1 VAGEGTRHGGQSQK
15 PMPETKRHCAEI
27 ITIGNELLL
36 GLVVNGNAAY
46 LGRALA
52 EAGVPV
58 RWSSVVADDMEEI
71 QAALARALEHA
82 SVIVITGGLG
92 PTPDD
97 MTKEAVAKFF
107 NMELELRADILE
119 AVEARFARFG
129 RTMPEV
135 SRGQAVFPRGAEVI
149 PNPLGTAAGIH
160 ITRDNCE
167 VFVIPGVPHEMEGM
181 TTNYLVPWLRENL
194 TSAPFLAK
202 TLQTTGIGESLILER
217 LHGVEHINEVVQLAF
232 LPSPTGVT
240 LHLSAKSQDTYEA
253 EAQLAEAEELI
264 RERIGEFVYATGKQS
279 LAEVIARILT
289 NRGKTIAVAESCTGG
304 LVANTL
310 TNIPGSSNF
319 FERGF
324 VTYSNRSKTELLGV
338 SEELIG
344 EHGAVSE
351 EVVRAMAEG
360 ARRKAKTD
368 YGLATTG
375 IAGPD
380 GGTPEKPVGTVWVA
394 VADARETV
402 AEKIQAGYTR
412 EMNKM
417 RFAQAVLFLLYKR
430 LMGET

>member
-1 VAGEGTRHGGQSQK
+1 
-15 PMPETKRHCAEI
+15 MPETKRHCAEI
-27 ITIGNELLL
+27 ITVGDELLL

-46 LGRALA
+46 LGRAFA

-58 RWSSVVADDMEEI
+58 QWSCVVADDLDEI
-71 QAALARALEHA
+71 QVALARAIKRA
-82 SVIVITGGLG
+82 SVLVITGGLG

-97 MTKEAVAKFF
+97 MTKEAVAKSF
-107 NMELELRADILE
+107 NMELELRADLLE

-135 SRGQAVFPRGAEVI
+135 SRNQAIFPRGAEVI
-149 PNPLGTAAGIH
+149 PNPLGTAVGIH
-160 ITRDNCE
+160 ITRDSCE
-167 VFVIPGVPHEMEGM
+167 IFVLPGVPHEMEGM
-181 TTNYLVPWLRENL
+181 TANYLVPWLHKNL
-194 TSAPFLAK
+194 ATTPFLAK

-217 LHGVEHINEVVQLAF
+217 MGGVEHINELVQLAF
-232 LPSPTGVT
+232 LPSPIGVT

-253 EAQLAEAEELI
+253 EAQLAEAEGLI
-264 RERIGEFVYATGKQS
+264 RERIGEFVYATGRQS

-289 NRGKTIAVAESCTGG
+289 NRGKTVAVAESCTGG
-304 LVANTL
+304 FVAHTL

-338 SEELIG
+338 PEELIQQR
-344 EHGAVSE
+344 GAVSE

-375 IAGPD
+375 VAGPD
-380 GGTPEKPVGTVWVA
+380 GGTPEKPVGTAWVA
-394 VADARETV
+394 VADAREIV
-402 AEKIQAGYTR
+402 AEKIQVGYTR
-412 EMNKM
+412 ETNKM
-417 RFAQAVLFLLYKR
+417 RFAQAVLFLLYRK

>member
-1 VAGEGTRHGGQSQK
+1 
-15 PMPETKRHCAEI
+15 MPETKRHHAEI
-27 ITIGNELLL
+27 ITVGNELLL

-52 EAGVPV
+52 EAGVPM
-58 RWSSVVADDMEEI
+58 RWSCVVADDLDEI
-71 QAALARALEHA
+71 QAALARAIGRA
-82 SVIVITGGLG
+82 SVIVMTGGLG

-107 NMELELRADILE
+107 NMELELRADLLE

-135 SRGQAVFPRGAEVI
+135 SRNQAVFPRGAEVI
-149 PNPLGTAAGIH
+149 PNPLGTAVGIH

-167 VFVIPGVPHEMEGM
+167 IFVLPGVPHEMESM
-181 TTNYLVPWLRENL
+181 TEGYILPWLLENL
-194 TSAPFLAK
+194 STTLILSK

-217 LHGVEHINEVVQLAF
+217 LGGAEHIDELVQLAF
-232 LPSPTGVT
+232 LPSPIGVT
-240 LHLSAKSQDTYEA
+240 LHLSAKSDDTYEA
-253 EAQLAEAEELI
+253 EAQLAEAEGLI
-264 RERIGEFVYATGKQS
+264 RERIGDFVYATGEQS

-304 LVANTL
+304 LVANTF
-310 TNIPGSSNF
+310 TNIPGSSYF

-338 SEELIG
+338 PEELVQQ
-344 EHGAVSE
+344 HGAVSE

-375 IAGPD
+375 VAGPD

-402 AEKIQAGYTR
+402 AEKIQVGYTR
-412 EMNKM
+412 ETNKM
-417 RFAQAVLFLLYKR
+417 RFAQAVLFLFYKR
-430 LMGET
+430 LMQESA